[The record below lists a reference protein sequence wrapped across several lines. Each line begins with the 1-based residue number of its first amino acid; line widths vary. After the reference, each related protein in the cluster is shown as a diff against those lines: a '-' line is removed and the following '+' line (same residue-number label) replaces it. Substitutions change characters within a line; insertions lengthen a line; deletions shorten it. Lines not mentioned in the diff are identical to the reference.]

1 MEEMKTLVLGEPIT
15 LDDFVSVA
23 RFGRKVEFSPA
34 YTERVSRSR
43 ALVERWV
50 EEERVMYGVTTGFDA
65 LCTKAI
71 DKEST
76 AQLQENIIL
85 SHSVSVGE
93 PLSVERA
100 RGIMLMVLQN
110 IGQGYSGVRMAVLER
125 YRDFLNAGL
134 TPYAPGDGSV
144 GYLSPEAHMALVL
157 LGKGKAYYKGELLE
171 GAEALKRAGLEP
183 MTLSSKEGLAL
194 VSGTTSATAMA
205 ALALYDMLNAAKS
218 ADIVGAMSL
227 EAMKGVINAF
237 DPRVMAV
244 RSHPDQLN
252 ASENVRRILK
262 GSGIMKKYEGGCRT
276 PSPCGAS
283 PSSTARPERP
293 WRTRRRPSR
302 LR

>member
-1 MEEMKTLVLGEPIT
+1 MEETKTLILGEPIT

-23 RFGRKVEFSPA
+23 RFGRKVEFSPE
-34 YTERVSRSR
+34 YTARVNRSR
-43 ALVERWV
+43 ALVEKWV
-50 EEERVMYGVTTGFDA
+50 EEERVMYGVTTGFGA

-71 DKEST
+71 GKEET

-93 PLSVERA
+93 PLSVERV

-110 IGQGYSGVRMAVLER
+110 IGQGYSGVRMCVLEK

-157 LGKGKAYYKGELLE
+157 LGRGKAYYQGELLE
-171 GAEALKRAGLEP
+171 GAEALARAGLEP
-183 MTLSSKEGLAL
+183 MELSSKEGLAL

-237 DPRVMAV
+237 DPRV
-244 RSHPDQLN
+244 
-252 ASENVRRILK
+252 
-262 GSGIMKKYEGGCRT
+262 
-276 PSPCGAS
+276 
-283 PSSTARPERP
+283 
-293 WRTRRRPSR
+293 
-302 LR
+302 